1 MLDLMSKG
9 KRILNIDQTPLLDS
23 NFVVRGWMPRSINYS
38 KKIHVVSPHITMM
51 TAIDSYGD
59 LYWTLLQANSDSETM
74 ELVLNN
80 LVSILDKE
88 RPGWRKDTVL

>member
-1 MLDLMSKG
+1 
-9 KRILNIDQTPLLDS
+9 
-23 NFVVRGWMPRSINYS
+23 
-38 KKIHVVSPHITMM
+38 MM

-88 RPGWRKDTVL
+88 RPG